1 MAHTRTSP
9 TRFPLGLI
17 NLSPESP
24 FCPVDWRWRR
34 AEWRARTKSRQNE
47 RYDDPWTRLAAR
59 HHRKLQRTHKNISG
73 RQRLDANIVRAFEIS
88 TRNDFLHAE
97 LDARILANQPIPE
110 ISNAVAIPE
119 SVIAAYE
126 ALFFDVRRRLQ
137 ASGWI
142 RHNVLGSQC
151 WTSLQPHDVTWL
163 WKDLG
168 FRYGSLAVDYLVNG
182 VDHDSLVKHGISA
195 YWAPESR
202 VPKELQFLLVIR
214 SLPDFSVQ
222 TLKSLTQLQ
231 EAGLHEMPKFYSPP
245 PENLSLDL
253 TRTSVCDEILS
264 VELFIRQPSP
274 VSSNEIP
281 ITRAVPVEPRVAQRA
296 PVEQWLSGQFAWV

>member
-1 MAHTRTSP
+1 MATTRTSP
-9 TRFPLGLI
+9 TRSPIELI
-17 NLSPESP
+17 NLSIESP

-34 AEWRARTKSRQNE
+34 AEWRARTKSRANE

-59 HHRKLQRTHKNISG
+59 HFRKLQRTHKNITR
-73 RQRLDANIVRAFEIS
+73 RQRLDADIVRAFEIS
-88 TRNDFLHAE
+88 ARNDFFRAE

-110 ISNAVAIPE
+110 ISHAVAIPE

-142 RHNVLGSQC
+142 RHYVLGSQC
-151 WTSLQPHDVTWL
+151 WTSLQPHDVMWI
-163 WKDLG
+163 WRYLG
-168 FRYGSLAVDYLVNG
+168 FHYGPIAVDYVVRG

-202 VPKELQFLLVIR
+202 VPKELQFLLIIR
-214 SLPDFSVQ
+214 SLPDFSAQ

-231 EAGLHEMPKFYSPP
+231 KAGLHAMPKFYLPP

-264 VELFIRQPSP
+264 GEMFIRQPSP
-274 VSSNEIP
+274 SSSNEAP
-281 ITRAVPVEPRVAQRA
+281 ITRAVTVEAPVSQRI